1 MLQRN
6 ETLEKLRNSAE
17 DADEQVEEL
26 SQSMDST
33 IVDSASVKS
42 LKN

>member
-1 MLQRN
+1 MLRRK

-26 SQSMDST
+26 SQSMGSIT
-33 IVDSASVKS
+33 ADSASVKS

>member
-1 MLQRN
+1 MLRRN

-17 DADEQVEEL
+17 DADEQVEES
-26 SQSMDST
+26 SQSMDLT
-33 IVDSASVKS
+33 TVDSASVKS